1 MSAVSP
7 DIFSE
12 QALQT
17 GQNAIKHTI
26 QPTPTH
32 GKLLRCSV
40 FNSDLRN

>member
-1 MSAVSP
+1 MSAASP
-7 DIFSE
+7 DVSSE

-17 GQNAIKHTI
+17 GQNTIKHTI

-40 FNSDLRN
+40 FNSYLRN